1 MRSVPLKNYIIC
13 FVIIVLTVLLSFYI
27 RDWYITTKEYYAEN
41 SPVKEVISEIKE
53 DEISNYILENP
64 KFAIYVS
71 SEKNVSIKDFE
82 GDFRDIIKK
91 LEIQNNLLYLN
102 SDDVNVENF
111 ISDMKRNF
119 GGKVNKFS
127 SSSEA
132 TLYVF
137 ENGKIVSV
145 INDLN
150 NYSSKN
156 LKKLLERFEL

>member
-91 LEIQNNLLYLN
+91 LEIQNNLLYEYLQ
-102 SDDVNVENF
+102 
-111 ISDMKRNF
+111 
-119 GGKVNKFS
+119 
-127 SSSEA
+127 
-132 TLYVF
+132 
-137 ENGKIVSV
+137 
-145 INDLN
+145 
-150 NYSSKN
+150 
-156 LKKLLERFEL
+156 